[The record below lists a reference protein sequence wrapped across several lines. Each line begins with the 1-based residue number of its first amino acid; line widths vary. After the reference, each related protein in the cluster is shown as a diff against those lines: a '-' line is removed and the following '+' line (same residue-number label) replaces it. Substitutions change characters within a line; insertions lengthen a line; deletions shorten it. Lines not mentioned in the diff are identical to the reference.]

1 MAWTKRQIVEQAYEA
16 IGIAFY
22 DFDMSPEQMQT
33 GLRALDAMAGTWNGR
48 GVRLGYPLPS
58 SIAAGTLDE
67 SAGVPDFAVEALYS
81 NLALR
86 LAPGAGKAISPD
98 LRAQAGSAYKAL
110 LSRSAVPIERVNNP
124 NAAPLGQGQKY
135 WRTSRDP
142 FQRAD
147 GLRVDAGPDSELD
160 LDP

>member
-1 MAWTKRQIVEQAYEA
+1 MSWTKRQIVEQAYEA
-16 IGIAFY
+16 IGYAFY

-33 GLRALDAMAGTWNGR
+33 GLRSLDAMAATWNGR
-48 GVRLGYPLPS
+48 GIRIGYPLPS
-58 SIAAGTLDE
+58 SIAAGTADE

-86 LAPGAGKAISPD
+86 IAPGAGKEVAPE
-98 LRAQAGSAYKAL
+98 LRAQAGAAYKAL
-110 LSRSAVPIERVNNP
+110 LSRSAAPIERVTNTH
-124 NAAPLGQGQKY
+124 AAPLGQGQKY

-147 GLRVDAGPDSELD
+147 GLRIDNGPDSELD
-160 LDP
+160 LD